1 MTAQMSRHQFT
12 VAAYAQMWRSG
23 IFREDD
29 RVELLDGEVRTM
41 SPIGPL
47 HAAIVKR
54 LNTILS
60 KLIPATAIVS
70 IQDPIHL
77 SDYTE
82 PQPDVALLHYR
93 ADFYAQGHPVA
104 DDILMVIEVADSSI
118 EYDRDEKLP
127 RYAQAHIAEV
137 WIIDLNQL
145 TIEQYSQPRN
155 GKYLVKRLLERGDTI
170 TSHVLPT
177 LVLAVDAIYA

>member
-1 MTAQMSRHQFT
+1 VQLSRHQFS
-12 VAAYAQMWRSG
+12 VDAYAQMWRSG

-29 RVELLDGEVRTM
+29 RVELLAGEVRTM

-47 HAAIVKR
+47 HAAVVKR
-54 LNTILS
+54 LNTMLP
-60 KLIPATAIVS
+60 KLLPATAIVS
-70 IQDPIHL
+70 IQDPIRL

-93 ADFYAQGHPVA
+93 ADFYAQAHPVA

-118 EYDRDEKLP
+118 DYDREEKLP
-127 RYAQAHIAEV
+127 RYAEAHIAEV
-137 WIIDLNQL
+137 WIIDLHHL

-155 GKYLVKRLLERGDTI
+155 GKYLVKQLLERGDTI
-170 TSHVLPT
+170 TSRVVPT
-177 LVLAVDAIYA
+177 LVVAVDAIYG